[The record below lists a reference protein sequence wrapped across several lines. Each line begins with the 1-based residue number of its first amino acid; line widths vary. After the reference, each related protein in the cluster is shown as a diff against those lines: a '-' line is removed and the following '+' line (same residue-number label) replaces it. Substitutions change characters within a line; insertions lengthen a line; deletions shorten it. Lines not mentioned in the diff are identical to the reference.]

1 MSLGSASTHVSS
13 SASQNGTN
21 TIGFGRFGNSSF
33 FFTLLNKLQDII
45 NKLIVRRKPPRSLL
59 SGLGNYAPD
68 HLQELCLLII
78 GGIVPPD
85 QFVNASRLTA
95 PKDAANLV
103 IFLFRYQ
110 PLLNSITFEP
120 HLLTIFKSFPAI
132 YIKIRVM
139 TTDILLDINQKDFLY
154 DESNQ
159 TRTFFTAEYGAHQVG
174 SDVGS
179 YLDVIIPSG
188 YSVTPATK
196 DVYVKV
202 PYIPYNTPVSI
213 RFLRYSGSSYSIIT
227 VFGESS
233 LPLYTYINGTRTQ
246 INACQLLGMDID
258 GLVRFHCI
266 SAEDGCDVF
275 QACDGDFRL
284 GDADRQAVELLTE
297 CAPGKNYRYPITGIG
312 AQSFINS
319 IIDRTKAAQL
329 IQQELE
335 GDGQTVRS
343 VRYDENAQK
352 LRIATDNYTVY
363 EKVEEVDTDTLDK
376 TAFE

>member
-1 MSLGSASTHVSS
+1 M
-13 SASQNGTN
+13 
-21 TIGFGRFGNSSF
+21 
-33 FFTLLNKLQDII
+33 
-45 NKLIVRRKPPRSLL
+45 
-59 SGLGNYAPD
+59 
-68 HLQELCLLII
+68 
-78 GGIVPPD
+78 
-85 QFVNASRLTA
+85 
-95 PKDAANLV
+95 
-103 IFLFRYQ
+103 IFIFRYQ

-132 YIKIRVM
+132 YIKISVM

-233 LPLYTYINGTRTQ
+233 LPLYTYINHHY
-246 INACQLLGMDID
+246 I
-258 GLVRFHCI
+258 
-266 SAEDGCDVF
+266 
-275 QACDGDFRL
+275 
-284 GDADRQAVELLTE
+284 
-297 CAPGKNYRYPITGIG
+297 
-312 AQSFINS
+312 
-319 IIDRTKAAQL
+319 
-329 IQQELE
+329 
-335 GDGQTVRS
+335 
-343 VRYDENAQK
+343 
-352 LRIATDNYTVY
+352 
-363 EKVEEVDTDTLDK
+363 
-376 TAFE
+376 